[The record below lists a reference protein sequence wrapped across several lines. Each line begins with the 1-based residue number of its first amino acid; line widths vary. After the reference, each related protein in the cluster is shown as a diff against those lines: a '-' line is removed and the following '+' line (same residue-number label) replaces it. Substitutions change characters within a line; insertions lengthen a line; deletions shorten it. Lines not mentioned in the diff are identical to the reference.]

1 MYMQYYNTVY
11 TDCELQALYECA
23 KNIYLNHS
31 VEINKLQ
38 QESDAIKHR
47 SDSLLYNIDY
57 ISRQSKSI
65 NERFSKTIEAALL
78 EEGMLLQE
86 GIFDFLKGVFRAF
99 LSLFGIGVEEKEKEV
114 TTRYVTSINKK
125 LAADVPEGQSIPTWE
140 KLKPKDVKRDF
151 GIVAN
156 YGQAMAD
163 DAITKASPAVDKF
176 ISLNIAPIPPTSN
189 ASANVDESLIIE
201 QADKDPYADNKEDLK
216 ALSAA
221 AGQIRGAISTIAPF
235 NKNYDALVSE
245 FKANPANAPIDLM
258 QQIVIGTKALLPI
271 TTKKDLANGIIG
283 KGTEYITDA
292 GASTAG
298 IDSPVAIS
306 TTLGGDT
313 GEAAASA
320 NQVDENDLRDAAAAA
335 TEHLERGAEEV
346 QGGLIDKM
354 KLALQKWLEAS
365 GITDPCAYVEEN
377 RGELEGELNTLESGM
392 AKVKSSGMG
401 LNDKLKTLGTML
413 GGFGAASFP
422 AAAMAAAETG
432 LATAEFV
439 VMNPL
444 AAAKAGASGAGIIQ
458 HATVLGMKAASW
470 MTLGKVMLVTAAM
483 ILVYRYLLKEGYLCT
498 LKDLVSGIAKP
509 LAAVVGPRAREVLSG
524 VAEAVQGW
532 ANKVWSKLRGK
543 KNEARI
549 AIAHEILLEEFGMP
563 NEMPVSTL
571 TVVDDYRNTVNT
583 AALEWI
589 ETHDALNDCL
599 ASVDRMCNP

>member
-1 MYMQYYNTVY
+1 MYMQHYSTVY

-114 TTRYVTSINKK
+114 TTRYVSSINKK

-140 KLKPKDVKRDF
+140 KLKPKDTKRDF

-176 ISLNIAPIPPTSN
+176 ISLNIAPVPPASN
-189 ASANVDESLIIE
+189 APANVDESLMIE
-201 QADKDPYADNKEDLK
+201 QADKDPYADSKEDLK

-235 NKNYDALVSE
+235 NKNYDALVGE

-271 TTKKDLANGIIG
+271 TTKGDLANGIIG

-292 GASTAG
+292 GASAAG

-313 GEAAASA
+313 GEAAVAA
-320 NQVDENDLRDAAAAA
+320 NQVDENDLQDAASAA
-335 TEHLERGAEEV
+335 TEHLERGAEEA

-354 KLALQKWLEAS
+354 QAALQKWLKAS

-377 RGELEGELNTLESGM
+377 REELEGELNTLESGM
-392 AKVKSSGMG
+392 SKVKSGGMG

-422 AAAMAAAETG
+422 ASAMAAAETG
-432 LATAEFV
+432 LATAKFV

-458 HATVLGMKAASW
+458 HATVLGMKAATW
-470 MTLGKVMLVTAAM
+470 MTLGKVMLVTAAI
-483 ILVYRYLLKEGYLCT
+483 ILIYRYLLKEGYLCT
-498 LKDLVSGIAKP
+498 LKDLVSGITKP
-509 LAAVVGPRAREVLSG
+509 LAAVVGPGAKKVLSG
-524 VAEAVQGW
+524 VTEAVRGW
-532 ANKVWSKLRGK
+532 ANKVWSKLRAK

-549 AIAHEILLEEFGMP
+549 VIAHEILLEEFGMP
-563 NEMPVSTL
+563 NEMPPPTL
-571 TVVDDYRNTVNT
+571 TVVDDYRGAVSN

-589 ETHDALNDCL
+589 EIHAALDDCL